1 MIWEVLLELARRFLP
16 TPQDRQ
22 EFEKLVMEA
31 KAQEAKARAKE
42 REQMTREFITLLETT
57 QPTPD
62 RVYVWANTLIALVR
76 PTVTLLIIGSVIWL
90 PDRLKEF
97 LAMAS
102 ASPTGFYLIMA
113 PVLWWFFG
121 RDINKFLGRD
131 GLGVIGGVLYRN
143 GNRSGAGV
151 IENVRPT
158 TDKPQPPKP
167 YTAVPSRPDPG
178 IEYRERGGRML

>member
-22 EFEKLVMEA
+22 EFEKLIMEA
-31 KAQEAKARAKE
+31 KAQEAEARAKE

-90 PDRLKEF
+90 PERLKEF
-97 LAMAS
+97 LSAAS

-131 GLGVIGGVLYRN
+131 GLGVIGGVIYRN
-143 GNRSGAGV
+143 GNGNGSGKGV

-158 TDKPQPPKP
+158 TAKPLPPKP
-167 YTAVPSRPDPG
+167 SALPSNPEG
-178 IEYRERGGRML
+178 EYRERGGRMP